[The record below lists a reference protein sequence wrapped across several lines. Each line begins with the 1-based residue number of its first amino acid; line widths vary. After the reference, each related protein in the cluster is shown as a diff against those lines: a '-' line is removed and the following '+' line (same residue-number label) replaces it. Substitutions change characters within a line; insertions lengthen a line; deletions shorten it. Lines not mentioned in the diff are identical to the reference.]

1 MVGEL
6 RPRCRVC
13 GRSSKGCGGGCAD
26 DQQTDQVEHNKR
38 RKRHISVELD
48 KKLEEEIEV
57 IKKKIKTVKEKR
69 LQSVKVVSKKP
80 EICEERGPRVPN
92 PIQGH
97 RSGVY
102 QRFQEMMDQKMNDQN
117 KVKLDHRSSQN
128 PSPRK
133 HPYNLRS
140 GFWIQEAKTPVPP
153 LSFLSTLNTSEP
165 KFTSKCVSQD
175 RCCHLNRKDETNTTD
190 SSQGFMYRVDQLLK
204 KARLDTSKV
213 SNLKF

>member
-26 DQQTDQVEHNKR
+26 DQQTNQLEHKG
-38 RKRHISVELD
+38 RKRHLSVELD

-57 IKKKIKTVKEKR
+57 IKKKIKTVKEKG
-69 LQSVKVVSKKP
+69 LKSVDVISKKI
-80 EICEERGPRVPN
+80 ETGEERGLGVP
-92 PIQGH
+92 PPGH

-102 QRFQEMMDQKMNDQN
+102 KRFQEMMDQKMNDQN
-117 KVKLDHRSSQN
+117 KAGLDHQSSQK

-133 HPYNLRS
+133 YPYNLRS
-140 GFWIQEAKTPVPP
+140 GFWMQEAKTPVPP
-153 LSFLSTLNTSEP
+153 LSFLSTLNTSDP
-165 KFTSKCVSQD
+165 KFTSKCASQD
-175 RCCHLNRKDETNTTD
+175 RCCHWNRKDEPNTPD
-190 SSQGFMYRVDQLLK
+190 ISQGFMYKVDQLLK

-213 SNLKF
+213 SNMKL

>member
-13 GRSSKGCGGGCAD
+13 GRSTKGCGGCANN
-26 DQQTDQVEHNKR
+26 QQTDQAKHKS
-38 RKRHISVELD
+38 RKRHISAELD

-57 IKKKIKTVKEKR
+57 IKKKIKTLKEKG
-69 LQSVKVVSKKP
+69 LKSTEFTLKNTGTGQES
-80 EICEERGPRVPN
+80 ELRVPQ
-92 PIQGH
+92 PGH

-102 QRFQEMMDQKMNDQN
+102 QIFQEMMDQKMIDQN
-117 KVKLDHRSSQN
+117 KAGLDHQLSQK

-140 GFWIQEAKTPVPP
+140 GFWMQEAKTPVPP
-153 LSFLSTLNTSEP
+153 LSFLSTLNTSYP
-165 KFTSKCVSQD
+165 KFASKCASQD
-175 RCCHLNRKDETNTTD
+175 QCCHWKKKCEPNTPD
-190 SSQGFMYRVDQLLK
+190 ISGSFMHKVDQLLK
-204 KARLDTSKV
+204 KARLDTSEV